1 MINNNIKNILSER
14 NISIRKLSR
23 DLEMSYSNAY
33 NLVNRKNLYDTK
45 LGTLIEIAQYLNV
58 DINKLYKD

>member
-1 MINNNIKNILSER
+1 MINNNIKNILSGR